1 MRVVLLRF
9 SVRVCLKNCWCGL
22 CCCLSKCRVCPAIV
36 AKPRRVLFT
45 HAKSAHLM
53 LRRIPPKQMIHIA
66 FLSFLGPAQKTRIH
80 TMTRAPRMC
89 DAAPHSCLCSLL
101 APRFLGCESL
111 VEGKPEN
118 LSLEIRPAFEDHHA
132 TQKRSSKSDALF
144 GTFMPRRR
152 ATSHT
157 TCAFVCVSVATQYN
171 PTKKKQ
177 QPKDVN

>member
-1 MRVVLLRF
+1 
-9 SVRVCLKNCWCGL
+9 
-22 CCCLSKCRVCPAIV
+22 
-36 AKPRRVLFT
+36 
-45 HAKSAHLM
+45 
-53 LRRIPPKQMIHIA
+53 
-66 FLSFLGPAQKTRIH
+66 
-80 TMTRAPRMC
+80 MTRAPRMC

-171 PTKKKQ
+171 PTKQ
-177 QPKDVN
+177 QNNNQKMSIEIWLILPVVICLFQGLSHACLRITALQESAHGSLHQT